1 MNRLVFL
8 LLLII
13 IIILNSVLELKAQWQ
28 QVNLGP
34 AGGQIN
40 SVAVIGSNVFAAT
53 NAGINRSTN
62 NSVTWTSVN
71 SSMTLCFAS
80 IGSNI
85 LAGTSSGVIIS
96 TDSGSTWSGPN
107 PGMPY
112 WTVAFAVKDTMIFA
126 ATANGIYLS
135 TNNGTNWTD
144 INKDQ
149 NTVDALAV
157 IGTNIYAGTGSG
169 LLLSTD
175 NGNSWSNI
183 ATSDYYSNQQMNC
196 IAGNDSTIFV
206 GTPGQLL
213 IDKDNSWGI
222 ADTGLNNGTSIF
234 SILFNNSD
242 VFIGTTNGVYISTNN
257 GGSWTAASNG
267 MPVPPK
273 QVYSIAAGSTGAG
286 GTNLYAAT
294 NNGVYLS
301 TNNGTSWTA
310 ENNETVGTEILS
322 FAGSGPNMFAAIKG
336 SPIYVSTNFGSS
348 WYAAAD
354 SGLGNGLIQHL
365 TVIGSGLYAATDSGL
380 FISSNDGENWSS
392 IYGGFMDTV
401 SPYDLVQSGSNLVV
415 STYSKGIYYSSNNGA
430 SWHKAGGFNTQ
441 TQPALSAIG
450 SKVFSESANG
460 IYLSTDNGE
469 NWVELNDTVTN
480 RGLLISIVSTGST
493 LFTVNEGNPME
504 FEDIGPTYTS
514 LKNST
519 DNGITW
525 NPVSI
530 AGIPQYFLGYIYQLM
545 VNGSDIFVNLNNG
558 VYGSIDS
565 GNNWNNIS
573 HGLPGGEITS
583 LFVNDSSVFAE
594 VSGSGLWRLPL
605 SDIVTAI
612 KQPILSSSPKSFML
626 WQNYPNPFN
635 PTTIISYDIPKLSH
649 VSINVYDVLGR
660 KIETLVDAE
669 RLPGHYQVT
678 FDASR
683 LPSGIYFYRLTAG
696 SFVQTKKLMVIK

>member
-1 MNRLVFL
+1 MLLFL
-8 LLLII
+8 LTI
-13 IIILNSVLELKAQWQ
+13 IIILNSILELNAQWQ
-28 QVNLGP
+28 KVNLGP
-34 AGGQIN
+34 AGGEIN
-40 SVAVIGSNVFAAT
+40 SVAVIGGNVFAAA

-62 NSVTWTSVN
+62 NGVTWTNVN
-71 SSMTLCFAS
+71 SSLTSCFAP

-112 WTVAFAVKDTMIFA
+112 WTVAFAVRDTMIFA
-126 ATANGIYLS
+126 ATDNGIYLS
-135 TNNGTNWTD
+135 TNNGTSWTD

-175 NGNSWSNI
+175 NGYSWSNI

-222 ADTGLNNGTSIF
+222 ADIGLNYGTSIL
-234 SILFNNSD
+234 SILVNNSD

-273 QVYSIAAGSTGAG
+273 QVYSIAASPTGAG

-301 TNNGTSWTA
+301 TNDGVSWTP
-310 ENNETVGTEILS
+310 ENNGTVGTDVYSIT
-322 FAGSGPNMFAAIKG
+322 GSGSKIFAAFGLNNTSIFF
-336 SPIYVSTNFGSS
+336 STDYGLTWNTS
-348 WYAAAD
+348 AN
-354 SGLGNGLIQHL
+354 SGLGAKLIYNL
-365 TVIGSGLYAATDSGL
+365 TIIDSGLYATSDYGL
-380 FISSNDGENWSS
+380 FLSSNDGENWSS
-392 IYGGFMDTV
+392 IDGAFMDTV
-401 SPYDLVQSGSNLVV
+401 VPYDIVQSGSNLVV
-415 STYSKGIYYSSNNGA
+415 STQNYGIYYSSNNGA
-430 SWHKAGGFNTQ
+430 SWNKAGGFNTQ
-441 TQPALSAIG
+441 IVPVLSVIG

-460 IYLSTDNGE
+460 MYLSTDNGE
-469 NWVELNDTVTN
+469 NWVELNDTLTN
-480 RGLLISIVSTGST
+480 EGLFVGILSIGST
-493 LFTVNEGNPME
+493 LFAVNEGEAHTVNGDE
-504 FEDIGPTYTS
+504 PTYTS
-514 LKNST
+514 LNKST

-530 AGIPQYFLGYIYQLM
+530 TGMPPYFLGYIYSLI
-545 VNGSDIFVNLNNG
+545 VNGSDIFVAINDR

-573 HGLPGGEITS
+573 HGLPGGEILT
-583 LFVNDSSVFAE
+583 LFANDSSVFAGDP
-594 VSGSGLWRLPL
+594 GSGIWRLPL
-605 SDIVTAI
+605 SDIVTVV
-612 KQPILSSSPKSFML
+612 KQPVLSSSPKSSML

-635 PTTIISYDIPKLSH
+635 PSTIISYDISKLSH
-649 VSINVYDVLGR
+649 VTINIYDILGR
-660 KIETLVDAE
+660 KVETLVDAE

-678 FDASR
+678 FNASR
-683 LPSGIYFYRLTAG
+683 ITSGVYFYRITAG